1 MGSDGQKKPAEAGF
15 GVGAIPSASHGVN
28 AFTPPAFYT
37 PTGTCCLAG
46 NLGFEPRTSRLTA
59 GRSTTELIAK
69 FGQSG
74 KTRTYDHKVPNLVRY
89 QLRYALMPPSIPD
102 GFLHVNL

>member
-1 MGSDGQKKPAEAGF
+1 MKDKKKPAEAGF
-15 GVGAIPSASHGVN
+15 
-28 AFTPPAFYT
+28 
-37 PTGTCCLAG
+37 CMAG

-102 GFLHVNL
+102 GDVSVNL

>member
-1 MGSDGQKKPAEAGF
+1 MRGKKKPAEAGF
-15 GVGAIPSASHGVN
+15 
-28 AFTPPAFYT
+28 Y
-37 PTGTCCLAG
+37 LAG

-59 GRSTTELIAK
+59 ERSAAELIAK

-89 QLRYALMPPSIPD
+89 QLRYALMAPSIP
-102 GFLHVNL
+102 GAFTCVNP